1 MAIRWYSDPAL
12 LCEREDNRR
21 ACPVCVHN
29 QYSQDKPTDRR
40 SYYCDVGIDQL
51 GGSRTQQNCWEW
63 EARGQNK

>member
-1 MAIRWYSDPAL
+1 MAIGWYSDPAL

-29 QYSQDKPTDRR
+29 KFTQDKPTDRR

-51 GGSRTQQNCWEW
+51 GGSRTQQNCDGW
-63 EARGQNK
+63 ASRGPNR